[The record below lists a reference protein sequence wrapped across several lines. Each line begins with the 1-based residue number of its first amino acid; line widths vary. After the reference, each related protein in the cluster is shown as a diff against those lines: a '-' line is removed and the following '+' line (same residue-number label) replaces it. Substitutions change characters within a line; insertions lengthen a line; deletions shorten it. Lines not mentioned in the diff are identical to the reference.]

1 MIGMGSLRNKKIAKI
16 QSSYIEQREK
26 KLQQKMKNRIG
37 LKRRLI
43 AFAIV
48 ALVFLGVT
56 VSTMLS
62 QASAL
67 NEKQEKKEK
76 LTTKLHSLEKEQQ
89 LLEEEIIKLNDD
101 EYIAKIARR
110 DYFLSNEGEVIFNLP
125 KKEEE
130 KD

>member
-1 MIGMGSLRNKKIAKI
+1 MGSLRNKKIAKI

-26 KLQQKMKNRIG
+26 KLQQNMKNRIG

-43 AFAIV
+43 AFVIV

-62 QASAL
+62 QTSAL